1 MGVKKAGAPRHTCS
15 ICAKS
20 RRPVGKAKNEPGG
33 WAVYRWSQP
42 DPLLS
47 GLATRGEA
55 MKVLWALKHHWS
67 SITVKFLRG
76 HESRIDLNVEGYN
89 L

>member
-1 MGVKKAGAPRHTCS
+1 MGTKRSGARHSCA
-15 ICAKS
+15 ICQIS
-20 RRPVGKAKNEPGG
+20 RRPVGKSVQEPGG

-42 DPLLS
+42 DSFLS

-55 MKVLWALKHHWS
+55 MKVLWALKHRWS
-67 SITVKFLRG
+67 SITVRFLKG
-76 HESRIDLNVEGYN
+76 HEQRIDLTETVM